1 MKSATTGKATPSRM
15 FEIKARSGKCQ
26 ARAGVLRTSHGEVET
41 PVFMPVGTRGT
52 VKAMTP
58 LELEQLGAQIILG
71 NTYHLFLKPGTKIIL
86 KAGGLH
92 KFASWKHPILT
103 DSGGYQIFSLSK
115 LRKIKD
121 DGVEFMSHIDGS
133 RFFMGPKESISIQR
147 KLGSDI
153 VMAFDECTPYP
164 CSHEYAGKSLDITTR
179 WETLCREQPL
189 AEGQKM
195 FGIVQGS
202 MYRDLREK
210 SASDLLSLDFDGYA
224 VGGLSVGEPEDEMMN
239 CLGWVCPIL
248 PESKPRYLMGVGMPA
263 QIVKAVALG
272 ADMFD
277 CVLPTRLARHASAFI
292 RNGKT
297 ISLKNAEFSEDLSP
311 IDSQC
316 SCYCCSNF
324 SRAYIRHLFN
334 VGEILG
340 LRLLSIHN
348 LHFYLKLMRNIRK
361 AILNDTFDQN
371 FIDKW
376 DD

>member
-1 MKSATTGKATPSRM
+1 M
-15 FEIKARSGKCQ
+15 FEIKAKSSRCR
-26 ARAGVLRTSHGEVET
+26 ARTGILRTPHGGIQT

-58 LELEQLGAQIILG
+58 LELEQLGTQIILG
-71 NTYHLFLKPGTKIIL
+71 NTYHLFLKPGTKIIRQ
-86 KAGGLH
+86 AGGLH
-92 KFASWKHPILT
+92 KFTAWKHPMLT

-115 LRKIKD
+115 LRKIRD

-133 RFFMGPKESISIQR
+133 KFFMGPKESIAVQR
-147 KLGSDI
+147 EIGSDI

-164 CSHEYAGKSLDITTR
+164 CSRETAEKSLGITTQ
-179 WETLCREQPL
+179 WETVCREQPL
-189 AEGQKM
+189 DDGQKM

-202 MYRDLREK
+202 IYRDLREK
-210 SASDLLSLDFDGYA
+210 SAKDLMTLDFDGYA
-224 VGGLSVGEPEDEMMN
+224 IGGLSVGETENEMMH
-239 CLGWVCPIL
+239 CLGWVCPNL
-248 PESKPRYLMGVGMPA
+248 PESKPRYLMGVGLPA

-292 RNGKT
+292 QNGKT
-297 ISLKNAEFSEDLSP
+297 ISLKSAEFSDDISP
-311 IDSQC
+311 IDPEC

-348 LHFYLKLMRNIRK
+348 LHFYLKLMREIRK
-361 AILNDTFDQN
+361 AILNNSFDQDFLAN
-371 FIDKW
+371 HGTNQL
-376 DD
+376 